1 MTKNEF
7 SENVIKYMLQGQA
20 LQDARAE
27 MIETKKALKQY
38 LESENLSG
46 LPIDDGRY
54 TVRLVEITREMI
66 PTSDNVVS
74 VTTTNMGKY
83 VDKMVKPV
91 LPEKYTDVMVIPK
104 TPVK

>member
-7 SENVIKYMLQGQA
+7 SQNVIKYIKQRQA
-20 LQDARAE
+20 LKDTQAE
-27 MIETKKALKQY
+27 LIETKNVLKQY

-46 LPIDDGRY
+46 LPIDEGRY

-74 VTTTNMGKY
+74 VTATNMGKY
-83 VDKMVKPV
+83 IDKMVKPV
-91 LPEKYTDVMVIPK
+91 LPEKYTDVMIIPK